1 MKNRKDLTPKRR
13 SPQLPLPWRGA
24 IEQSTPPLQGR
35 GGWGVR
41 SICIILILF
50 LFSFNTLHLSENQA
64 NAPKMNLSEY
74 GFFQGNMAEQKPS
87 EGIIPYALNTP
98 LFSDYAEK
106 LRFVKI
112 PEGKTVDYNATEVLD
127 FPVGTTII
135 KTFYYPNDFRD
146 VSKGRRLME
155 TRLLIQEEAGWKA
168 LEYVWND
175 EQTEATLEV
184 AGDTKEVSYVYSDGK
199 KRTQQYSIPNL
210 NQCKGC
216 HNREEKMTPIGPSVR
231 QLNGNFSY
239 QSGTENQL
247 KYWQKVGLL
256 NNLPDLKDCPKI
268 AVWNKPETGTLE
280 ERSRAWLDINCA
292 HCHNPKGPAM
302 TSGLNLSIHET
313 NPTALGFNK
322 TPVAAGRGSGNR
334 DYDIVKGNPDKSI
347 LIYRMESTDPGVM
360 MPEVGR
366 KTTHKEGVELVR
378 SWIKSL

>member
-1 MKNRKDLTPKRR
+1 MSNRKDLTPRP
-13 SPQLPLPWRGA
+13 SPTERGVFERIA
-24 IEQSTPPLQGR
+24 PPLSR
-35 GGWGVR
+35 IGGGGVR
-41 SICIILILF
+41 FVLF
-50 LFSFNTLHLSENQA
+50 LSLLIFSFNPLHLSDNQA

-74 GFFQGNMAEQKPS
+74 GFFAGNMAEQKPVD
-87 EGIIPYALNTP
+87 GIIPYTLNTP

-112 PEGKTVDYNATEVLD
+112 PEGRTVDYNATEVLA

-146 VSKGRRLME
+146 VAKGRRLME
-155 TRLLIQEEAGWKA
+155 TRLLIHEETGWKA

-175 EQTEATLEV
+175 EQTEAVLEV

-231 QLNGNFSY
+231 QLNGDFTY

-247 KYWQKVGLL
+247 KYWQKAGLL
-256 NNLPDLKDCPKI
+256 NNMPDLKDCPKL
-268 AVWNKPETGTLE
+268 AVWNKPETGTLA

-313 NPTALGFNK
+313 NPTAMGFNK

-347 LIYRMESTDPGVM
+347 LIYRMESTDPGIM